1 LSLLFNLLHTALNI
15 FILAMVGR
23 LILDYA
29 RMFASNWRPRGI
41 LLAIAEFIYAITD
54 PVVNFVRR
62 FVPPLRLGPVALD
75 LSFIVIFFGAQL
87 LSSLLSTIS
96 RTF

>member
-1 LSLLFNLLHTALNI
+1 MSLLFDLLHNALKI
-15 FILAMVGR
+15 FILALVGR

-29 RMFASNWRPRGI
+29 RIFAASWRPRGI

-87 LSSLLSTIS
+87 LSSVLSTLARS
-96 RTF
+96 L

>member
-1 LSLLFNLLHTALNI
+1 MSLLFSILDTALNI
-15 FILAMVGR
+15 FILALVGR

-29 RMFASNWRPRGI
+29 RIFASSWRPKGI
-41 LLAIAEFIYAITD
+41 VLAVAEFIYAITD
-54 PVVNFVRR
+54 PAVNFVRR

-87 LSSLLSTIS
+87 LSGVLSSIAATL
-96 RTF
+96 

>member
-1 LSLLFNLLHTALNI
+1 
-15 FILAMVGR
+15 

-29 RMFASNWRPRGI
+29 RIFASSWRPKGI
-41 LLAIAEFIYAITD
+41 VLAVAEFIYAITD
-54 PVVNFVRR
+54 PPVKFVRR

-87 LSSLLSTIS
+87 LSTLLNSVARS
-96 RTF
+96 F